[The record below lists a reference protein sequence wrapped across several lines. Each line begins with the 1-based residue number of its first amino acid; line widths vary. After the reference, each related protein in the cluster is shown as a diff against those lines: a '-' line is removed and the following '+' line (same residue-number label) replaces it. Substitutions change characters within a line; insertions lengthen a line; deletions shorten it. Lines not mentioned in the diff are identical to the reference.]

1 MSLSRLSEK
10 CKKCPKVD
18 SCDHKRMEA
27 YAYLKMPKISM
38 DVSQSVSQ
46 SLAMPLARETMLIND
61 GHGNMVQVYKDDIE
75 KQIYKGIYE
84 HLGLNYGA

>member
-1 MSLSRLSEK
+1 MGLSKLSEK

-18 SCDHKRMEA
+18 SCDHKYMEA
-27 YAYLKMPKISM
+27 CAYLEMPKISM
-38 DVSQSVSQ
+38 DVSQSISQ
-46 SLAMPLARETMLIND
+46 SLSMPLARETMLIND
-61 GHGNMVQVYKDDIE
+61 GNGNMVKVYKDDIE